1 MSNLT
6 IVFWR
11 DIPAQLLIGSGRTAI
26 KLRLSEKFEK
36 AIDRCAM
43 KVGAKD
49 SQSYLDDWKKKTVPL
64 NPTNTN
70 SIELEAEK
78 MERYYT
84 VEKLKALVLN
94 DGWN

>member
-1 MSNLT
+1 MC
-6 IVFWR
+6 IR
-11 DIPAQLLIGSGRTAI
+11 DR
-26 KLRLSEKFEK
+26 SEKFEK

-49 SQSYLDDWKKKTVPL
+49 SQSYLDDWQKKTVPL
-64 NPTNTN
+64 DPTNTN

-78 MERYYT
+78 MEKYYT
-84 VEKLKALVLN
+84 TEKLKALILN